1 MPGKNQQKRIEKTIA
16 HARMVW
22 AREQMAAAT
31 FWNAIKDA
39 DKIIEEGK
47 AELSDE
53 DYTALKAQVEE
64 QRQYAHDFL
73 VEARDKFVK
82 AVGPENALLDVPLS
96 NSITEDTTQ

>member
-16 HARMVW
+16 HARMVF
-22 AREQMAAAT
+22 AREQMATAT

-39 DKIIEEGK
+39 EKTIEESK

-53 DYTALKAQVEE
+53 DYTALKNKVEE

-73 VEARDKFVK
+73 VTARDKFVE

-96 NSITEDTTQ
+96 DSITEDSAQ